1 MAEVNA
7 DMTGLRFARADVPLL
22 DRVLTALRGGTE
34 AFTVPE
40 GYLTGGDGG
49 RLRRRPGWQ
58 FGQPPQEF
66 TVALARLRRLTVTC
80 PGAEVR
86 QHTEVPWQWAGTVPG
101 VCDDDKPVFVTGGNL
116 GELATA
122 MEAAAERRVGAR
134 AALDGLRASWG
145 DSYIIWY
152 AGERW
157 QARRRDGFGAPMSAP
172 APDALYRLVTQ
183 DATFW
188 PARPS

>member
-1 MAEVNA
+1 MAEGSV

-22 DRVLTALRGGTE
+22 DRVLTALRGGAG
-34 AFTVPE
+34 AFAVPE
-40 GYLTGGDGG
+40 GYLCGGDGD
-49 RLRRRPGWQ
+49 RLRRRPEWQ
-58 FGQPPQEF
+58 FEQPPQEF

-86 QHTEVPWQWAGTVPG
+86 QHTEVPWQWTGTVPG
-101 VCDDDKPVFVTGGNL
+101 VCDDDKPAFVTGANL

-122 MEAAAERRVGAR
+122 MEAAVEWRTRTR
-134 AALDGLRASWG
+134 ATLDGLRRSWE

-152 AGERW
+152 ADEQW
-157 QARRRDGFGAPMSAP
+157 QARRRDGLGVLMSAP
-172 APDALYRLVTQ
+172 APDALYKLVAE

-188 PARPS
+188 PVRPS